1 MQENNKYQRLADNR
15 LDNSKGQNMDHR
27 IAESLSSFD
36 TISLDGLNLKA
47 AMLER
52 LDNKYIVPAAR
63 LLPAFE
69 RFSDL
74 FDVLEI
80 EGKRAFTYATDYFDD
95 AEAHAYHD
103 HHQGRRKR
111 CKVRIRNYVDA
122 GFSYLEVKL
131 KDLRGATQKKRL
143 KMSADARGLSAE
155 SLAFIDTCHTEMYGA
170 SLGRDLAPVIGMEY
184 ERITLVAKQGGERMT
199 IDTRLTFSAADA
211 RRDAAPDVFIL
222 ETKSAR
228 GNGIADKILRS
239 EHLHP
244 TKHCS
249 KYCVGMAALGLVE
262 KHNQFLP
269 ALRKL
274 QIMAQPLRMANGL
287 KIAA

>member
-1 MQENNKYQRLADNR
+1 
-15 LDNSKGQNMDHR
+15 MDQR
-27 IAESLSSFD
+27 IAQSLSRFD
-36 TISLDGLNLKA
+36 TISLEDLNAKA

-52 LDNKYIVPAAR
+52 LDNKYIVPADR

-69 RFSDL
+69 RFGDL

-80 EGKRAFTYATDYFDD
+80 GGKRAFTYATDYFDGP
-95 AEAHAYHD
+95 AAQAYHD

-131 KDLRGATQKKRL
+131 KDIRDATVKKRL
-143 KMSADARGLSAE
+143 KLQNPTRSLCDE
-155 SLAFIDTCHTEMYGA
+155 SLAFIDACHIEMYGRP
-170 SLGRDLAPVIGMEY
+170 LGRQLMPVIGMEY
-184 ERITLVAKQGGERMT
+184 ERITLVAREGGERMT
-199 IDTRLTFSAADA
+199 IDTRLAFRAANAD
-211 RRDAAPDVFIL
+211 REAAPDMFIL

-228 GNGIADKILRS
+228 GNGIADKILRA

-244 TKHCS
+244 TKNCS

-262 KHNQFLP
+262 RHNRFLP

-274 QIMAQPLRMANGL
+274 HLS
-287 KIAA
+287 AAIPVAAPMSLAA

>member
-1 MQENNKYQRLADNR
+1 
-15 LDNSKGQNMDHR
+15 MDHR
-27 IAESLSSFD
+27 IAQSLSTFQ
-36 TISLDGLNLKA
+36 TISLDGLNQKA

-52 LDNKYIVPAAR
+52 LDNKYIVPADR

-69 RFSDL
+69 RFAEL

-80 EGKRAFTYATDYFDD
+80 DGTRAFTYATDYFDD
-95 AEAHAYHD
+95 EGAQAYHD

-131 KDLRGATQKKRL
+131 KDVRDATVKKRL
-143 KMSADARGLSAE
+143 KLPRPTRSLCAE
-155 SLAFIDTCHTEMYGA
+155 SLAFIDICHAEMYGA
-170 SLGRDLAPVIGMEY
+170 PLGRQLLPVIGMEY
-184 ERITLVAKQGGERMT
+184 ERITLVAREGGERMT
-199 IDTRLTFSAADA
+199 IDTRIAFSAANA
-211 RRDAAPDVFIL
+211 EREAAPDMFIL

-228 GNGIADKILRS
+228 GNGIADKILRA

-244 TKHCS
+244 TKNCS

-262 KHNQFLP
+262 RHNRFLP

-274 QIMAQPLRMANGL
+274 RIADQPLRMVEPIR
-287 KIAA
+287 IAA

>member
-1 MQENNKYQRLADNR
+1 MT
-15 LDNSKGQNMDHR
+15 MDHR
-27 IAESLSSFD
+27 IAQSLSKFG
-36 TISLDGLNLKA
+36 TISLDGLNAKA

-52 LDNKYIVPAAR
+52 LDNKYIVPADR

-69 RFSDL
+69 RFGDL

-80 EGKRAFTYATDYFDD
+80 GGKRAFTYATDYFDD
-95 AEAHAYHD
+95 PDTQAYHD

-131 KDLRGATQKKRL
+131 KDIRDATVKKRL
-143 KMSADARGLSAE
+143 KLASPTRSLCDE
-155 SLAFIDTCHTEMYGA
+155 SLAYIDACHNEMYGTP
-170 SLGRDLAPVIGMEY
+170 LGRHLLPVIGMEY
-184 ERITLVAKQGGERMT
+184 ERITLVAREGGERMT
-199 IDTRLTFSAADA
+199 IDTRLAFRAANA
-211 RRDAAPDVFIL
+211 ERGAGPDMFVL

-228 GNGIADKILRS
+228 GNGIADKILRA

-244 TKHCS
+244 TKNCS
-249 KYCVGMAALGLVE
+249 KYCIGMATLGLVE
-262 KHNQFLP
+262 RHNRFLP

-274 QIMAQPLRMANGL
+274 QLSPARLASVPL
-287 KIAA
+287 AA

>member
-1 MQENNKYQRLADNR
+1 
-15 LDNSKGQNMDHR
+15 MDHR
-27 IAESLSSFD
+27 IARSLSSFD
-36 TISLDGLNLKA
+36 TISLDGLNSKA

-69 RFSDL
+69 RFSGL

-80 EGKRAFTYATDYFDD
+80 KGKRAFTYATDYFDD
-95 AEAHAYHD
+95 DDAQSYHD

-143 KMSADARGLSAE
+143 KLSAEARGLCTE
-155 SLAFIDTCHTEMYGA
+155 SLAFIDTCHSDMYGTP
-170 SLGRDLAPVIGMEY
+170 LGRDLAPVIGMEY
-184 ERITLVAKQGGERMT
+184 ERITLVAKEGGERMT
-199 IDTRLTFSAADA
+199 IDTRMTFSAASA
-211 RRDAAPDVFIL
+211 ERDAAPDMFIL

-228 GNGIADKILRS
+228 GNGIADKILRA

-249 KYCVGMAALGLVE
+249 KYCVGMAALGLVK

-274 QIMAQPLRMANGL
+274 QIMAQPLRMGGGL
-287 KIAA
+287 GIAA

>member
-1 MQENNKYQRLADNR
+1 MDN
-15 LDNSKGQNMDHR
+15 R
-27 IAESLSSFD
+27 IAESLSQFA
-36 TISLDGLNLKA
+36 TISLEDLNSKA

-52 LDNKYIVPAAR
+52 LDNKYIVPADR

-69 RFSDL
+69 KFADL

-80 EGKRAFTYATDYFDD
+80 NGTRAFTYATEYFDD
-95 AEAHAYHD
+95 SEAQAYHD

-131 KDLRGATQKKRL
+131 KDLRDATVKKRL
-143 KMSADARGLSAE
+143 KLARPTQTLCAE
-155 SLAFIDTCHTEMYGA
+155 SLAFIDACHADMYGTP
-170 SLGRDLAPVIGMEY
+170 LGRSLIPVIGMEY
-184 ERITLVAKQGGERMT
+184 ERITLVAREGGERMT
-199 IDTRLTFSAADA
+199 IDTRMTFRAANA
-211 RRDAAPDVFIL
+211 ERNAAPDMFIL

-228 GNGIADKILRS
+228 GNGIADKILRG

-244 TKHCS
+244 TKQCS

-262 KHNQFLP
+262 RHNRFLP

-274 QIMAQPLRMANGL
+274 QVMSQPLRLAQPLPMQQ
-287 KIAA
+287 AA

>member
-1 MQENNKYQRLADNR
+1 
-15 LDNSKGQNMDHR
+15 MDHR
-27 IAESLSSFD
+27 IAESLSRFD
-36 TISLDGLNLKA
+36 TISLDDLNAKA

-52 LDNKYIVPAAR
+52 LDNKYIVPADR

-69 RFSDL
+69 QFAES

-80 EGKRAFTYATDYFDD
+80 GGRNAFTYATNYFDD
-95 AEAHAYHD
+95 PAAQAYHD

-131 KDLRGATQKKRL
+131 KDIRDATVKKRL
-143 KMSADARGLSAE
+143 KLARPTGSLCDE
-155 SLAFIDTCHTEMYGA
+155 SLAFIDSCHREMYGTP
-170 SLGRDLAPVIGMEY
+170 LGRRLMPVIGMQY
-184 ERITLVAKQGGERMT
+184 ERITLVAREGGERMT
-199 IDTRLTFSAADA
+199 IDTRLAFYAANA
-211 RRDAAPDVFIL
+211 EREAAPDMFIL

-244 TKHCS
+244 TKNCS
-249 KYCVGMAALGLVE
+249 KYCVGMAALGLVAR
-262 KHNQFLP
+262 HNRFLP

-274 QIMAQPLRMANGL
+274 SLTSAIPAALPVSMAA
-287 KIAA
+287 